1 MKSKTGQES
10 KYREHL
16 LSDINI
22 YLAIYSLNSYIFEY
36 NILKPEDRHLYHQ
49 LQDKFDERLVS
60 KVTEDVKKRIKQLL
74 DDPDKFIQAKV
85 YFKPKKLVDGKLEF
99 RPLHTTDLI
108 TQIAIVSMLHLFIY
122 EIPEE
127 GEKSPKLRLSNLS
140 RLIPSDFYGN
150 RVSVKPEYLFK
161 PWKQQYQ
168 KYNQNS
174 NDALK
179 KYHTSLEYKYEVTLD
194 LKNFFPT
201 INPII
206 IYHYIIGRLPAY
218 MTEKEMHLMKMVLR
232 KLLFCRLI
240 TKLDRRM
247 KEQYYK
253 VTRNINTSD
262 NEKKQENENELKSY
276 GFVRGIPQGLPQSYF
291 LL

>member
-99 RPLHTTDLI
+99 RPLES
-108 TQIAIVSMLHLFIY
+108 VS
-122 EIPEE
+122 
-127 GEKSPKLRLSNLS
+127 S
-140 RLIPSDFYGN
+140 
-150 RVSVKPEYLFK
+150 
-161 PWKQQYQ
+161 
-168 KYNQNS
+168 
-174 NDALK
+174 
-179 KYHTSLEYKYEVTLD
+179 
-194 LKNFFPT
+194 
-201 INPII
+201 
-206 IYHYIIGRLPAY
+206 
-218 MTEKEMHLMKMVLR
+218 
-232 KLLFCRLI
+232 
-240 TKLDRRM
+240 
-247 KEQYYK
+247 
-253 VTRNINTSD
+253 
-262 NEKKQENENELKSY
+262 
-276 GFVRGIPQGLPQSYF
+276 FV
-291 LL
+291 

>member
-1 MKSKTGQES
+1 MRSKTGQES

-36 NILKPEDRHLYHQ
+36 NLLKPEDRQLYHQ

-60 KVTEDVKKRIKQLL
+60 KVSEDVKKRIKQLL
-74 DDPDKFIQAKV
+74 DDPDEFIQARV

-140 RLIPSDFYGN
+140 RLIPSDFRN
-150 RVSVKPEYLFK
+150 SRVRPREI
-161 PWKQQYQ
+161 PI
-168 KYNQNS
+168 
-174 NDALK
+174 K
-179 KYHTSLEYKYEVTLD
+179 KIKWD
-194 LKNFFPT
+194 
-201 INPII
+201 
-206 IYHYIIGRLPAY
+206 
-218 MTEKEMHLMKMVLR
+218 
-232 KLLFCRLI
+232 
-240 TKLDRRM
+240 
-247 KEQYYK
+247 
-253 VTRNINTSD
+253 
-262 NEKKQENENELKSY
+262 
-276 GFVRGIPQGLPQSYF
+276 
-291 LL
+291 